1 MLPDIRFDS
10 CSEFVFTDGSYRKN
24 VIIFRDNMGSSV
36 HVYNKE
42 KNILI
47 LGERPTQQW
56 DGTTLVAEAKWPIKL
71 TKSGKRFA
79 LS

>member
-10 CSEFVFTDGSYRKN
+10 RSEFVFTDGSYWKN
-24 VIIFRDNMGSSV
+24 VIVFRDNMGPSV
-36 HVYNKE
+36 HVYNNE

-56 DGTTLVAEAKWPIKL
+56 DGTTLAAEAKWAIKL